1 MYSKSFLS
9 TTTSL
14 LTAKEFC
21 GLYSKIPEGLE
32 RVIFV
37 IYLDL
42 DFTNDSGTYI
52 MLMSEAA
59 IEDEW
64 LLGPGAEF
72 VIGDIKPEVMT
83 SRSKERKL
91 DTKEEKD
98 VEKYLQTKDD
108 QLSQNLVYKINMY
121 KQPVPQTEFKL
132 KL

>member
-1 MYSKSFLS
+1 
-9 TTTSL
+9 
-14 LTAKEFC
+14 
-21 GLYSKIPEGLE
+21 
-32 RVIFV
+32 
-37 IYLDL
+37 
-42 DFTNDSGTYI
+42 
-52 MLMSEAA
+52 MSEAA

-108 QLSQNLVYKINMY
+108 QLSKNLVYKINMY

-132 KL
+132 KLQEGCKELGISFEYESVKDITIDDVVNQLLKDFDTYKDNLNKLLIN

>member
-1 MYSKSFLS
+1 
-9 TTTSL
+9 
-14 LTAKEFC
+14 
-21 GLYSKIPEGLE
+21 
-32 RVIFV
+32 
-37 IYLDL
+37 
-42 DFTNDSGTYI
+42 
-52 MLMSEAA
+52 MSEAA

-108 QLSQNLVYKINMY
+108 QLSKNLVYKINMY

-132 KL
+132 KLQEGCKELGISFEYESVKDITIDDVVNQLLKDFDTYKDKLNKLLIN

>member
-1 MYSKSFLS
+1 
-9 TTTSL
+9 
-14 LTAKEFC
+14 
-21 GLYSKIPEGLE
+21 
-32 RVIFV
+32 
-37 IYLDL
+37 
-42 DFTNDSGTYI
+42 
-52 MLMSEAA
+52 MSEAA

-83 SRSKERKL
+83 NRSKERKL

-108 QLSQNLVYKINMY
+108 QLSKNLVYKINMY

-132 KL
+132 KLQEGCKELGISFEYESVKDITIDDVVNQLLKDFDTYIDKLNKLLIN